1 MDGASSKTT
10 PVVSG
15 VPQGSVLGSLLFLV
29 YINCVSS
36 LPLTTGSRLT
46 IYADDIVLFKP
57 IYYPEY
63 YGALQKDIDAIT
75 ECIRVCHLTLN
86 PAKCKYLIASRKRQS
101 ILPPGG
107 LLLGN
112 CMLEQVH
119 SYGYL
124 GVLVTSS
131 LTWKEHIKQICT
143 KARKLAGTLHR
154 KLSTW
159 ADTNTLRCL
168 YLTCI
173 RPHLEYVCQ
182 LWYPYTQLKAST
194 HWNPYKSLL
203 VEYVW
208 NNGTWIMIVCLNFHF
223 LLLAESILSSPLRI
237 I

>member
-203 VEYVW
+203 VEYV
-208 NNGTWIMIVCLNFHF
+208 
-223 LLLAESILSSPLRI
+223 
-237 I
+237 